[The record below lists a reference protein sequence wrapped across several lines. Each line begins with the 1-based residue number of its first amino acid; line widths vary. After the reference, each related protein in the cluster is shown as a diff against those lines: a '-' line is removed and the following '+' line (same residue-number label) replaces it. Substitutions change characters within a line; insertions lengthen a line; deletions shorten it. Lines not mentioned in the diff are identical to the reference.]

1 MQVSVLAMG
10 ISRMEGGSVEK
21 SALRMTQTAIGQT
34 HLSAFH
40 LLMLSLKCFAL
51 IIAMHQVLCGD
62 LRHLLR
68 RSAIDLWVAVQM
80 VLPGVQESF
89 WVNVQILKIMENPK
103 LINSN
108 NSPNGIK
115 TGTSLEELLGAI
127 LDFSES

>member
-1 MQVSVLAMG
+1 MQLTVPAMG
-10 ISRMEGGSVEK
+10 ILRMEGGSVEK
-21 SALRMTQTAIGQT
+21 SVLRMTRTVIGQT
-34 HLSAFH
+34 PLSAFH
-40 LLMLSLKCFAL
+40 ILLLSEKCFAL

-62 LRHLLR
+62 LGHLLR
-68 RSAIDLWVAVQM
+68 RSAINLWIAVQM
-80 VLPGVQESF
+80 VLPGLQESF
-89 WVNVQILKIMENPK
+89 WVNVQILKIMDNPK

>member
-1 MQVSVLAMG
+1 
-10 ISRMEGGSVEK
+10 
-21 SALRMTQTAIGQT
+21 
-34 HLSAFH
+34 
-40 LLMLSLKCFAL
+40 
-51 IIAMHQVLCGD
+51 MHQVLRGD

-89 WVNVQILKIMENPK
+89 WVNVQILKIMDNPK